1 MNWENIRVIFD
12 IIATGGL
19 MIASLIYWRSQST
32 KAKSIAEKD
41 LNDTLNELLEARDKK
56 IKDLEELAIE
66 QGKEMVRLK
75 EALEVI
81 SAKKTDLE
89 GLVLL
94 ALKDYFSTHPEI
106 AEAIYVKE
114 KAEKIKNI

>member
-1 MNWENIRVIFD
+1 MNWTDIRIIFD
-12 IIATGGL
+12 IISTGGFV
-19 MIASLIYWRSQST
+19 IVGLIYWRSQST
-32 KAKSIAEKD
+32 QAKSIAEKD
-41 LNDTLNELLEARDKK
+41 LNETLNELLEARDKK
-56 IKDLEELAIE
+56 IKDLEELAQE

-81 SAKKTDLE
+81 SAKKTDIE

-114 KAEKIKNI
+114 RAEKVKNI